1 MMTGIASVMLR
12 LALAAGFLSAVASRL
27 NLIYRNTSGW
37 TGFLDYTA
45 KVNSFLPKS
54 IIPIVA
60 VTATVLETGLA
71 LLLLFGYHTRFA
83 AFGTGGIT
91 LLFAMAM
98 AISYGIK
105 EPLDYSV
112 FAFSAAAFLLATL
125 PAYQWSIDQLL
136 NK

>member
-83 AFGTGGIT
+83 AFGAGGIT

-98 AISYGIK
+98 AVSYGIK

>member
-1 MMTGIASVMLR
+1 MMMGIASVLLR
-12 LALAAGFLSAVASRL
+12 MALAAGFLSAVASRL

-45 KVNSFLPKS
+45 RVNSFLPKTM
-54 IIPIVA
+54 IPVVA

-71 LLLLFGYHTRFA
+71 LLLLFGYQTRFA
-83 AFGTGGIT
+83 AFSAGGLT

-98 AISYGIK
+98 AVSYGIK

-136 NK
+136 TR